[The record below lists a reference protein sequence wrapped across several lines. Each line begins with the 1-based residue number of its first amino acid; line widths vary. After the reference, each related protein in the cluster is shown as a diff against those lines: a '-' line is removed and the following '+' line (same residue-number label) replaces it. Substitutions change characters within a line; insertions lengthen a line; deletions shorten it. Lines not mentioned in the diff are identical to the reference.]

1 MIESRSKDFFFRFIC
16 LVLRLKRKEN
26 LTKLIMKKVQ
36 ILAYYA
42 AVAVIRMQSTLEIN
56 KRN

>member
-1 MIESRSKDFFFRFIC
+1 MIESRSKDFFFILMY

-26 LTKLIMKKVQ
+26 LTKLVMKKVQ
-36 ILAYYA
+36 NLVYYA

>member
-1 MIESRSKDFFFRFIC
+1 MIESRSKDFFFLFMY

-26 LTKLIMKKVQ
+26 LTKLVMKKVQ
-36 ILAYYA
+36 NLVYYA